1 VAHQLRVLEAKGL
14 LRKDANRPRAL
25 VVSDTESVDVTGLGA
40 SFPTAVN
47 VPVLGRIAAGG
58 PILAEE
64 AVETVFPLPH
74 ELVGDGQLFMLKVV
88 GESMIDAAICDG
100 DFVVIR
106 QQPSAENG
114 DIVAA
119 LLGDEATVK
128 TFTTTCSSQS
138 PATTHSSLAKS
149 WRSCAVCE
157 LGVEA
162 AQGAQHGV
170 FVGRVPKRR

>member
-25 VVSDTESVDVTGLGA
+25 VVSDTDSVDVTGLGA
-40 SFPTAVN
+40 MFPNAVN

-128 TFTTTCSSQS
+128 TFKRKDGHVWLM
-138 PATTHSSLAKS
+138 PHNDLFEPIPGDDALILGKVVAVLRSL
-149 WRSCAVCE
+149 
-157 LGVEA
+157 
-162 AQGAQHGV
+162 
-170 FVGRVPKRR
+170 